1 MCVKHDI
8 LYINDIHN
16 VLKYVDEKYDNVI
29 IMMMMMIKII
39 KMSVIM
45 MYIKTHVINQT
56 KVNCYCYLHYSYQ
69 TLQTTTTIYN
79 YYDNTTQLNCM

>member
-1 MCVKHDI
+1 MCVNHDI

-45 MYIKTHVINQT
+45 MYIKTHVI
-56 KVNCYCYLHYSYQ
+56 K
-69 TLQTTTTIYN
+69 
-79 YYDNTTQLNCM
+79 